1 MRDAASAPT
10 AAPTVQIHFI
20 NRSPAVRQIYDRIL
34 KVSRPFGPVKEDP
47 KKTSIHLVNASAYA
61 GIQNRREALI
71 LTLKSETDID
81 SDRIFRRQRASARR
95 WYLEIKLTSP
105 EQVDD
110 ELIRLLEASYRI
122 SG

>member
-1 MRDAASAPT
+1 MKDAALVPIREPS
-10 AAPTVQIHFI
+10 VEMHFY

-34 KVSRPFGPVKEDP
+34 DASRRFGSIKEDP
-47 KKTSIHLVNASAYA
+47 KKTSIHLVNRSAYA
-61 GIQNRREALI
+61 GIQNRRELMI
-71 LTLKSETDID
+71 LTLKSSTDID
-81 SDRIFRRQRASARR
+81 NKRIFRRQRASANR

-110 ELIRLLEASYRI
+110 ELIDWLEASYRI

>member
-1 MRDAASAPT
+1 MKNTALAAKG
-10 AAPTVQIHFI
+10 PTVKMHFL

-34 KVSRPFGPVKEDP
+34 DVSQRFGPVKEDP
-47 KKTSIHLVNASAYA
+47 KKTSIHLVNRSAYA
-61 GIQNRREALI
+61 GVQNRRELMI
-71 LTLKSETDID
+71 LTLKSTADID
-81 SDRIFRRQRASARR
+81 NKRIFRRLQASANR

-110 ELIRLLEASYRI
+110 ELIHWLEASYRI